1 MPLAPLAAIAKKQ
14 VPAVIARMDE
24 RIEGEATPRAARK
37 LRAAAKLLLGLRFRR
52 DEASLLMKGER
63 WMEYSDTYL
72 EILEEGA
79 AKEARRFLLLLGSDR
94 FGQPDPATRVALEAI
109 TNPKRLEQL
118 GRRMLRVSSWQELLA
133 KPTTQR
139 RRRLPNRKS

>member
-1 MPLAPLAAIAKKQ
+1 
-14 VPAVIARMDE
+14 
-24 RIEGEATPRAARK
+24 
-37 LRAAAKLLLGLRFRR
+37 
-52 DEASLLMKGER
+52 
-63 WMEYSDTYL
+63 MEYSDTYL